1 LFPCQLVDQSR
12 TAVTA
17 RPGPAFTKPAT
28 NTRNRLS
35 TAISN
40 GSGTLGTIKVQ
51 KGIKSIIPPRRPTST
66 VAQKPNA
73 TNAVVSRK
81 GPSRSVASTPIVSE
95 QSAGKV
101 TVPVGEEDLIL
112 KFDLTNQVKGDEGV
126 DDFKFDI

>member
-1 LFPCQLVDQSR
+1 M
-12 TAVTA
+12 
-17 RPGPAFTKPAT
+17 
-28 NTRNRLS
+28 
-35 TAISN
+35 
-40 GSGTLGTIKVQ
+40 LGTIKVQ

-66 VAQKPNA
+66 VAQKSNA

-95 QSAGKV
+95 QSAGKA

-112 KFDLTNQVKGDEGV
+112 KFDLTNQVKGVEGV